1 MPTTAPFETLTD
13 EYDAWFESN
22 RDAYRAE
29 LAALDRVPPEDEPP
43 TDAVDDTDAGDALAA
58 PTTLEVGVGTGRFA
72 GPLGIPVGIDPA
84 ANPLSAARDRGVE
97 PIRGV
102 AERLPVRDD
111 MLERVVFVTVWCFL
125 DDFERALAET
135 RRVLAADGE
144 LVVAFLDRSSPLGQ
158 GYQATKDES
167 PFYADARFV
176 TGAEVCNALEDAGF
190 VVRDRLQTVFEESG
204 DDESD
209 GDESGGDEPHGDELD
224 GNELDGDELAAEPT
238 ATDRVRSGHGDGLF
252 GVVRATLE

>member
-29 LAALDRVPPEDEPP
+29 LAALERLLPDKIGSIDGE
-43 TDAVDDTDAGDALAA
+43 DDTAG

-84 ANPLSAARDRGVE
+84 ANPLSEARERGVE

-102 AERLPVRDD
+102 AERLPVRDRA
-111 MLERVVFVTVWCFL
+111 LERVVFVTVWCFL
-125 DDFERALAET
+125 DDLERALAET

-167 PFYADARFV
+167 PFYADAQFV
-176 TGAEVCNALEDAGF
+176 TGEEVCGALEDAGF
-190 VVRDRLQTVFEESG
+190 VVRDRLQAVF
-204 DDESD
+204 
-209 GDESGGDEPHGDELD
+209 DESGGDEPA
-224 GNELDGDELAAEPT
+224 GDELAAEPT
-238 ATDRVRSGHGDGLF
+238 TTDRVRSGHGDGLF

>member
-22 RDAYRAE
+22 SDAYRAE
-29 LAALDRVPPEDEPP
+29 LAALERLLPEKIGSIDDED
-43 TDAVDDTDAGDALAA
+43 DATG

-84 ANPLSAARDRGVE
+84 ANPLSEARERGVE

-102 AERLPVRDD
+102 AERLPVRDGA
-111 MLERVVFVTVWCFL
+111 LERVLFVTVWCFL
-125 DDFERALAET
+125 DDLERTLAET
-135 RRVLAADGE
+135 RRVLAVDGE

-167 PFYADARFV
+167 PFYADAQFV
-176 TGAEVCNALEDAGF
+176 TGEEVCAALEDAGF
-190 VVRDRLQTVFEESG
+190 VVRDRLQTVFDESSG
-204 DDESD
+204 DGPDGDGLD
-209 GDESGGDEPHGDELD
+209 GDEPG
-224 GNELDGDELAAEPT
+224 GDELAAEPT
-238 ATDRVRSGHGDGLF
+238 ATGRVRSGHGDGLF